1 MCEIYRDGKAPK
13 QVKNLGWLLRHWK
26 DVKNFDVCLSGNS
39 FPSEYTLT
47 AFSDDWFFI
56 TDYASLSVLHSWLN
70 RPVFVGLP
78 INWLSAN
85 QVKIGSLEYA
95 KLSPDIAS

>member
-1 MCEIYRDGKAPK
+1 MCEVHRDGKAPK

-26 DVKNFDVCLSGNS
+26 DVKNFDVTLTKG
-39 FPSEYTLT
+39 EITLT
-47 AFSDDWFFI
+47 AFSDDWFYT
-56 TDYASLSVLHSWLN
+56 TDYASLSVLHNWLN

-78 INWLSAN
+78 INWLSADR
-85 QVKIGSLEYA
+85 VKIGSLEYA